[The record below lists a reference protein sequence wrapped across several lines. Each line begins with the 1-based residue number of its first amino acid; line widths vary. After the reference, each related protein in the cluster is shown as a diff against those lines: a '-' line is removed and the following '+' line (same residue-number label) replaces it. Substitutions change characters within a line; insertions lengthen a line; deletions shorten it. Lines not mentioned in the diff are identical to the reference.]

1 MRPERGQLLGLM
13 TKERREEGQEQE
25 WKAVLRSER
34 EAPVFDTGG
43 ESGRWPAALISCPQ
57 SVYGIEQIQH
67 NRCAGDRRTASN
79 GHGAG

>member
-25 WKAVLRSER
+25 RKAVLRSER

-43 ESGRWPAALISCPQ
+43 ESGRWPLP
-57 SVYGIEQIQH
+57 
-67 NRCAGDRRTASN
+67 
-79 GHGAG
+79 